1 MFNRLSDSPM
11 MCILLARINIPMHL
25 LFSSHSL
32 CLISCSIFLFFFER
46 GKVFK
51 TESSHYFHKGWS
63 FFTHSCILNYKP
75 LVLSFSCIMFS
86 GAKKGQICRFLK
98 VSLCFSPF
106 YGQ

>member
-32 CLISCSIFLFFFER
+32 CLISCSFFFFFFER

-51 TESSHYFHKGWS
+51 TESSH
-63 FFTHSCILNYKP
+63 
-75 LVLSFSCIMFS
+75 
-86 GAKKGQICRFLK
+86 
-98 VSLCFSPF
+98 
-106 YGQ
+106 